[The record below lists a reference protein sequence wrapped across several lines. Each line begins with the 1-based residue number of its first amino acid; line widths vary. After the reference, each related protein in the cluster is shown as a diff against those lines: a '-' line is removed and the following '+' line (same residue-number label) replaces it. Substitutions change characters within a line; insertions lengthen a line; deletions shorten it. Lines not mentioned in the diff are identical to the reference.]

1 MKMTKSEKCQFYPYL
16 GGWKDKQGATD
27 MSNPHPAVPRPKN
40 NQIQPFVSK
49 IGCCEGQGDAVKIE
63 KEKGNFKWKVSNKK
77 KINKWKETREQI
89 MHFSRNTAETYTW
102 RESF

>member
-49 IGCCEGQGDAVKIE
+49 IGCCKGQGDAVKIE
-63 KEKGNFKWKVSNKK
+63 KEKGFLAPIPSNDSF
-77 KINKWKETREQI
+77 ETIFLDDGSLPQ
-89 MHFSRNTAETYTW
+89 F
-102 RESF
+102 